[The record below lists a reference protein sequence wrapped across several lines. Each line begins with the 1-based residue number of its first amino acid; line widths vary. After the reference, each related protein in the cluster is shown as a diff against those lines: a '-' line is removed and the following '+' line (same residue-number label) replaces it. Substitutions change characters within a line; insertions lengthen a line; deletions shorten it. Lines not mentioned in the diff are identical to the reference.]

1 MADDDPKGG
10 YEPYKVDI
18 QAILK
23 ETNFDRPQKELIN
36 ENSELKNQIFLLQ
49 NKINNVR
56 EMIDK
61 YTIRTDDILADTSTK
76 AKHLKKIDD
85 LVEEVKVE
93 KENKKN
99 MKEKIVELTEK
110 LSEKK
115 TETKQILS
123 DTREKIFM
131 TELELRQM
139 VDDRKKQITYYD
151 HFMSVE
157 KVDMTIEIENL
168 KDLIDRER
176 EMKEASIQQLDKE
189 KNERME
195 KMRKEMLLEV
205 KQVKTD
211 MLNFTEDKLQGT
223 TRLTIKQN
231 KQLTSELEF

>member
-10 YEPYKVDI
+10 FEPYKIDI

-23 ETNFDRPQKELIN
+23 ETNMDRPQKELIN

-61 YTIRTDDILADTSTK
+61 YTIRTDDIMSDTTTK

-110 LSEKK
+110 LAEKK
-115 TETKQILS
+115 VETKTKLVE
-123 DTREKIFM
+123 TRENILK
-131 TELELRQM
+131 TERELREM
-139 VDDRKKQITYYD
+139 VDDRKKQITYFD

-157 KVDMTIEIENL
+157 KIDITIEIENL
-168 KDLIDRER
+168 KDLISHER
-176 EMKEASIQQLDKE
+176 EMKEASIQ
-189 KNERME
+189 
-195 KMRKEMLLEV
+195 
-205 KQVKTD
+205 
-211 MLNFTEDKLQGT
+211 
-223 TRLTIKQN
+223 
-231 KQLTSELEF
+231 